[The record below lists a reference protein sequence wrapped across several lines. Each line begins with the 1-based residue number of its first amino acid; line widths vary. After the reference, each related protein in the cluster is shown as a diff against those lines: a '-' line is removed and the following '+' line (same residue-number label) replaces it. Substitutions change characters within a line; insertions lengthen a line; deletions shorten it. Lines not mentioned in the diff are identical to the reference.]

1 VHSPRGLFSFLA
13 YLGGWGAQLDL
24 REVTA
29 AARQQ
34 IEDDKGEITDAALA
48 GYIALEF
55 RSLLAGRRWCQGW
68 RLGPA

>member
-1 VHSPRGLFSFLA
+1 LRLNQRASTEP
-13 YLGGWGAQLDL
+13 GA
-24 REVTA
+24 V
-29 AARQQ
+29 Q